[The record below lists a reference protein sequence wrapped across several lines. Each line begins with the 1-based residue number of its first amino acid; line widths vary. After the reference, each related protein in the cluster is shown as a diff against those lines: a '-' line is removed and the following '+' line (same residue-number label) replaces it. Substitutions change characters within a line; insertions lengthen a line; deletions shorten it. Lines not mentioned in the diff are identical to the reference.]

1 MMRTIWMIV
10 AIVALAFA
18 DTASWQARFEKE
30 TKAWRMAD
38 RKGLLLQAL
47 TDVDTGHI
55 VAYATS
61 MHAFEPAGMKR
72 QEPYWHDPAPA
83 HTLLFPGGL
92 MKPIT
97 LAVAVETGV
106 IEADEYRYA
115 PKTLHVGKA
124 IVKDKNA
131 SEMYSLSDILRSKS
145 NTIIVHIATEM
156 DENTWL
162 LLLRKLNFGKAIA
175 MDITV
180 PEELATSKGVLPS
193 YDHLSASEP
202 VKAAL
207 ANGYA
212 VQATPIQLIAAYSAM
227 LNGGYVLCPHLLKQT
242 PADKRRVLSE
252 KTAHAMRQAL
262 HDAGDEVCT
271 HTRFVKQGRFVIG
284 TYNTLCMRVVLEEG
298 KTYLQTKMVLRQP
311 TIWRD

>member
-1 MMRTIWMIV
+1 MRIV
-10 AIVALAFA
+10 WILLSFIAIAFA
-18 DTASWQARFEKE
+18 DMSSWQARFDKK
-30 TKAWRMAD
+30 TKNYRMTHNE
-38 RKGLLLQAL
+38 GLLLQAL
-47 TDVDTGHI
+47 TDVDTGRI

-61 MHAFEPAGMKR
+61 MHAFEPAGMK
-72 QEPYWHDPAPA
+72 QEEPYWHDPALA

-97 LAVAVETGV
+97 LAVALEIGV
-106 IEADEYRYA
+106 IEDEGYRYA
-115 PKTLHVGKA
+115 PETLHVGKA
-124 IVKDKNA
+124 VVKDKNTTETYGIA
-131 SEMYSLSDILRSKS
+131 DILRSKS
-145 NTIIVHIATEM
+145 HTVTSQMAMEM
-156 DENTWL
+156 DKDRCL
-162 LLLRKLNFGKAIA
+162 LLLRQLGFGKAIA

-180 PEELATSKGVLPS
+180 PKELAASKGVLPS
-193 YDHLSASEP
+193 LEHLVSSEP

-227 LNGGYVLCPHLLKQT
+227 LNGGYVLRPHLLKQT

-271 HTRFVKQGRFVIG
+271 HTRFVKHGRFVSG
-284 TYNTLCMRVVLEEG
+284 MYNTLCMRVVTEEG
-298 KTYLQTKMVLRQP
+298 KTYLYTEMVLHQP
-311 TIWRD
+311 DIWRE

>member
-1 MMRTIWMIV
+1 MAKILTVWIGIC
-10 AIVALAFA
+10 ILAWGG
-18 DTASWQARFEKE
+18 SWQSRFDK
-30 TKAWRMAD
+30 KAEAYRMTHD
-38 RKGLLLQAL
+38 EGLLLLAL

-61 MHAFEPAGMKR
+61 MHAFEPAGMKKK
-72 QEPYWHDPAPA
+72 EPYWHDPALA

-97 LAVAVETGV
+97 LAVALETGM
-106 IEADEYRYA
+106 IDAMGYRYA
-115 PKTLHVGKA
+115 PKTLQVGKA
-124 IVKDKNA
+124 VVKDKNA
-131 SEMYSLSDILRSKS
+131 TEAFGIADILRSKS
-145 NTIIVHIATEM
+145 HTVTAQIATEL

-180 PEELATSKGVLPS
+180 PEELAASKGVLPS
-193 YDHLSASEP
+193 LEHLVSSEP
-202 VKAAL
+202 VKVAL

-227 LNGGYVLCPHLLKQT
+227 LNGGYVLRPHLLKQT